1 MKIQHT
7 RGGKTISQ
15 IKEICKQLELEKE
28 VTVIGLNNPDLYLR
42 MIETEGVYAE
52 AVKVDN
58 GFVFKLLSG
67 EKTNK

>member
-28 VTVIGLNNPDLYLR
+28 VYVVGLNSPDLYLR
-42 MIETEGVYAE
+42 MIENEGVYAE
-52 AVKVDN
+52 AEKTEN
-58 GFVFKLLSG
+58 GFIFKL
-67 EKTNK
+67 KK

>member
-28 VTVIGLNNPDLYLR
+28 VYVVSLNNPDLYLR
-42 MIETEGVYAE
+42 MIENEGLYSE

-58 GFVFKLLSG
+58 GFIFKL
-67 EKTNK
+67 KK